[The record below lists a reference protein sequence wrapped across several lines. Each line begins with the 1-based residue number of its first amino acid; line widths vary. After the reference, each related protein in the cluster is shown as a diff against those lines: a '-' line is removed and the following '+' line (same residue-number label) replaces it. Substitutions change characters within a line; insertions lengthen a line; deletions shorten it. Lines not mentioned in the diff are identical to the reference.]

1 MSSVLCVG
9 VGSLLFTELSP
20 PVTRRQDRSSPV
32 SCPVT
37 GQETPIGKC
46 LLRHQEASCHQETK
60 ILLSTGQEDSYH
72 KPTGG
77 DPSPVGLPKVNLTIG
92 LGRVWAPPKVLQS
105 GVNIRK

>member
-1 MSSVLCVG
+1 MRVDPG
-9 VGSLLFTELSP
+9 INKIRA
-20 PVTRRQDRSSPV
+20 VTSCYQETGQVV
-32 SCPVT
+32 SCLLSCDRT
-37 GQETPIGKC
+37 GQETTPIGKC

-60 ILLSTGQEDSYH
+60 ILLSTGQEDSCH